1 MSLVD
6 TWSED
11 AVATAQAARTGAPL
25 RLRAWHCSSRGGVK
39 WGAGGAFFA
48 EDPTTEYGDVG
59 IMAELTFRN
68 PLVTGDKCDA
78 AAALDPSLVAW
89 VEEKLDESASIGGDS
104 PRIYAEI
111 DAALARLARRAGH
124 DGIVYLRPYSLS
136 QHEYAALYKRCW
148 RERGVDRQP
157 LERLR
162 ARHAARRR

>member
-1 MSLVD
+1 MSLAD

-11 AVATAQAARTGAPL
+11 AVATAQAASTGRPL
-25 RLRAWHCSSRGGVK
+25 RLRAWHCTSRGGVK

-59 IMAELTFRN
+59 IMVELAFRN

-78 AAALDPSLVAW
+78 AAALDPALVPW
-89 VEEKLDESASIGGDS
+89 VEGKLEESASIGGDS
-104 PRIYAEI
+104 PRIYAEV

-136 QHEYAALYKRCW
+136 QHEYAALYKRCC
-148 RERGVDRQP
+148 RERGVDRDP
-157 LERLR
+157 LARLR
-162 ARHAARRR
+162 ERAAGRRR